1 MPWNK
6 QFDQDVVLDRA
17 MQTFWRKGYTATSM
31 QDLVE
36 TMEINRASIYATFG
50 DKRSLFLASLRMFD
64 ASVRLEVLSRLRRGR
79 KPAAAIK
86 ALFES
91 FLEQAMD
98 GGFNRGCLITNT
110 ALELAAHDPEI
121 AGIVAEAQTEIES
134 FLRDRILAGQATGE
148 IRFEL
153 DAATTARGLLASLIG
168 LMVLIRS
175 RPEKPLLKS
184 VVSEALGRLK

>member
-1 MPWNK
+1 MPWDK
-6 QFDQDVVLDRA
+6 QFDRDVVLDRA
-17 MQTFWRKGYTATSM
+17 MQTFWKRGYTATSM
-31 QDLVE
+31 QDLVD

-64 ASVRLEVLSRLRRGR
+64 TSVRLEVLSRLRRGR

-91 FLEQAMD
+91 FMEQAMD

-110 ALELAAHDPEI
+110 ALELAAHDPEV
-121 AGIVAEAQTEIES
+121 AGIVADAQMEIEG
-134 FLRDRILAGQATGE
+134 FLKDRIQAGQAAGD
-148 IRFEL
+148 IPFEL
-153 DAATTARGLLASLIG
+153 DAGTTARGLLASLIG

-175 RPEKPLLKS
+175 RPEKALLRS

>member
-17 MQTFWRKGYTATSM
+17 MQIFWKNGYAATSM
-31 QDLVE
+31 QDLVD

-64 ASVRLEVLSRLRRGR
+64 ASVRLEVLSRLRLGR
-79 KPAAAIK
+79 KPAAAVRD
-86 ALFES
+86 LFES

-98 GGFNRGCLITNT
+98 GGFSRGCLITNT
-110 ALELAAHDPEI
+110 ALELAAHDPEV
-121 AGIVAEAQTEIES
+121 AGIVADAQTEIEC
-134 FLRDRILAGQATGE
+134 FLKDRILAGQAAGE

-153 DAATTARGLLASLIG
+153 DAAATAKGLLASLIG

-175 RPEKPLLKS
+175 RPEKSLLKS